1 MAVKTWAP
9 TLIVAIIILAALYGA
24 EAIGFNKGEAAANT
38 RHHTP
43 NFESMICF
51 WLGHETSGLSKTPE
65 NDALYIRAKN
75 QCAGPE
81 K

>member
-1 MAVKTWAP
+1 MKAWAQV
-9 TLIVAIIILAALYGA
+9 LIAGSITLAALYGA
-24 EAIGFNKGEAAANT
+24 EAIGFHKGEAAANA

-51 WLGHETSGLSKTPE
+51 WLGHETSQLSRTPE

-75 QCAGPE
+75 QCAGPD